1 MCQEY
6 GEKVSEYGGEEFYS
20 FPRLERLA
28 QPGVEDRLRQLG
40 FGYRAKY
47 IQVSIGLKPCKV
59 GHDFTVFI
67 RHL

>member
-1 MCQEY
+1 LCQEY

-47 IQVSIGLKPCKV
+47 IQVRIGLTAV
-59 GHDFTVFI
+59 
-67 RHL
+67 